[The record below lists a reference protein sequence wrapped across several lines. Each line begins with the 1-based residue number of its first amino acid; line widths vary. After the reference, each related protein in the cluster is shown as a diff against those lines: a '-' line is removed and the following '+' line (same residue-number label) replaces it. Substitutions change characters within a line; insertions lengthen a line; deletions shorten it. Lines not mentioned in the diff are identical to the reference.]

1 MKPLGLGFKIFL
13 LLLFTIFV
21 SLLSLSLGSV
31 NISLA
36 DTFSALIGGKVDAL
50 TSQILFQIRL
60 PRILLALA
68 VGGGLSVAGAVF
80 QSILMNPLAEPY
92 ILGISSGGTFGA
104 VLSFLLGLSF
114 WATQIFAFA
123 GAAVVVFLVFVL
135 SKRYGELEPNVLL
148 LTGIMIGAFFA
159 AATLFMLTMLQE
171 NLKNAVF
178 WLMGNLTLA
187 SADSVVYVLPITIIV
202 SLFLVFN
209 GQKYNVLSLGD
220 ESARHL
226 GINTSFL
233 KNMTYVLTS
242 IMIGAIVSVSG
253 IVGFVGLLI
262 PHLCRLIFGFD
273 NRIII
278 PVSFFVG
285 ASYLIIADTIAR
297 ILIAP
302 AEFPVGTITALVGAP
317 IFIYLMKKRST
328 AVS

>member
-1 MKPLGLGFKIFL
+1 MKPLGLRFKIFL

-31 NISLA
+31 NISLS
-36 DTFSALIGGKVDAL
+36 DTFNALIGGKVNAL

-123 GAAVVVFLVFVL
+123 GAAIVVFLVFIL

-187 SADSVVYVLPITIIV
+187 SADSVIYVLPITIIV

-278 PVSFFVG
+278 PVSFFIG

>member
-1 MKPLGLGFKIFL
+1 MKSFGLGFKIFL
-13 LLLFTIFV
+13 LLVFTLFV
-21 SLLSLSLGSV
+21 SLVSLSLGSV
-31 NISLA
+31 NIPLSK
-36 DTFSALIGGKVDAL
+36 TIIAL
-50 TSQILFQIRL
+50 TGGEVSPIISQILFQIRL

-114 WATQIFAFA
+114 WGTQMFAFA
-123 GAAVVVFLVFVL
+123 GSALVVFLVFIL

-171 NLKNAVF
+171 NLKNAIF

-187 SADSVVYVLPITIIV
+187 SAESVIYVLPITIIV
-202 SLFLVFN
+202 SIFLAFN

-220 ESARHL
+220 ESAIHL
-226 GINTSFL
+226 GINTTFL
-233 KNMTYVLTS
+233 KNMTYILTS

-262 PHLCRLIFGFD
+262 PHVCRLVFGFD

-285 ASYLIIADTIAR
+285 SSYLVVADTIAR
-297 ILIAP
+297 NLIAP

-317 IFIYLMKKRST
+317 IFIYLMKRRST